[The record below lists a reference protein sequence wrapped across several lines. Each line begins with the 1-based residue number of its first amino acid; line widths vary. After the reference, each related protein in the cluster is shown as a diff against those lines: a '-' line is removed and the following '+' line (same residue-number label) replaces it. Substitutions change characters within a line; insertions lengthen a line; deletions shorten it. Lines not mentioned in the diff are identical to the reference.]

1 MNVTRRQAAQRT
13 DSDTID
19 EAADGNPKPQD
30 LTGTPASL
38 RHFEDAM
45 LDAGTRIRRLGFK
58 GGCVLL
64 LSVMLS
70 FAFYWHLIR
79 YALVTPHTEDVYFLR
94 METCPAC
101 YGNDFCY
108 HFTNSEVT
116 FTGAYQYPIAHQLNP
131 SKHVFEGRQGRYK
144 GAPVVIKSL
153 ATPEQLERVQRGLCK
168 STDLQESHRCNM
180 RDALWK
186 RLSLGEDTLT
196 LYDVRGEND
205 FFRCP
210 SQRLLDAVKEAF
222 RLRDPEK
229 PKRLLRNEEMS
240 LLFTALVNPEPLLL
254 MTFTS
259 EKGWPF
265 PRYYGACGRFIVVE
279 HRGRSAT
286 DYLTAPLSERLLL
299 SMRILQLAIKLTAS
313 DTGFS
318 LYLNDWDLANFAVYP
333 DTRTVT
339 LVDLSN
345 VIVVDTLQLNSYVSR
360 QHHTTNGSK
369 AKVDEVC
376 DHRLSDWNLLHACS
390 MLRLSL
396 LNDQIADSQQVGD
409 YLNECASAQP
419 KRSRFQLAKLIIDAL
434 DKPI

>member
-1 MNVTRRQAAQRT
+1 
-13 DSDTID
+13 
-19 EAADGNPKPQD
+19 
-30 LTGTPASL
+30 
-38 RHFEDAM
+38 
-45 LDAGTRIRRLGFK
+45 
-58 GGCVLL
+58 
-64 LSVMLS
+64 
-70 FAFYWHLIR
+70 
-79 YALVTPHTEDVYFLR
+79 
-94 METCPAC
+94 
-101 YGNDFCY
+101 
-108 HFTNSEVT
+108 
-116 FTGAYQYPIAHQLNP
+116 
-131 SKHVFEGRQGRYK
+131 
-144 GAPVVIKSL
+144 
-153 ATPEQLERVQRGLCK
+153 
-168 STDLQESHRCNM
+168 
-180 RDALWK
+180 
-186 RLSLGEDTLT
+186 
-196 LYDVRGEND
+196 
-205 FFRCP
+205 
-210 SQRLLDAVKEAF
+210 
-222 RLRDPEK
+222 
-229 PKRLLRNEEMS
+229 MS

-345 VIVVDTLQLNSYVSR
+345 VIVVDTLQLNSDVSR
-360 QHHTTNGSK
+360 QHRTTNGSK

-396 LNDQIADSQQVGD
+396 LNDQIADSQQVGN